1 MTKLYF
7 FLLSF
12 FFCFHVFA
20 QQTVD
25 FGSAE
30 SHEFYVKQLTNAKD
44 QNFEEIVAK
53 YDAYIAKHPTNVI
66 AQVERCKF
74 IGNSYYDE
82 YEDYN
87 LKWEETDQCLEA
99 LVAKYPNNAKVL
111 LYQALNSY
119 GESQLE
125 ILENAKELIESDRS
139 SWLDKEVASIYE
151 LLGDYYSEEHWQALR
166 YYKKAQKL
174 NDSLDLSL
182 DIATIYESQGRVEL
196 SKNTLLPK
204 LEKDTNLWKMN
215 QKATLLLKL
224 DEPEQ
229 ALHLFDVIRE
239 RDSTYIDNEEM
250 AQAMLGLED
259 YATARIFLVKDTL
272 REWGKINAKQAL
284 FKYDLQHSDSN
295 LALATYR
302 SLQEESSYDDFFGVK
317 RLKIAVKNPLLPWSF
332 TEFMHLLLL
341 LVLVL
346 AVFIIPY
353 LWILPIYGLG
363 ELFKKKNIEVQQK
376 VNLSWGIT
384 HFWLVSFFYLLVQV
398 VVIFAFEY
406 ETTLNYYFDLGSSY
420 VEESIDQKT
429 IANSMIVFVGLMAV
443 TTLFVIRNKGIKDVF
458 RSNLSIRQIIGLSI
472 LFVFFNRI
480 IIKLLSL
487 FVDIE
492 TPVINPSI
500 FLTVQ
505 EEILAVISQ
514 NGFFIT
520 ALLVAVVVPIYEEI
534 IFRGVILGSVEKYI
548 GFNGA
553 NIIQAILFALVHDN
567 LSLFPFFFIFA
578 IVTGYWVKKSG
589 GLLTGIFFHGLHN
602 LTIVAALYYLSKLSA
617 VTI

>member
-7 FLLSF
+7 CLLSF
-12 FFCFHVFA
+12 FLCFSLFA

-25 FGSAE
+25 FGSAD

-44 QNFEEIVAK
+44 QNFDEIVAK
-53 YDAYIAKHPTNVI
+53 YDAYIAEHPANVV

-99 LVAKYPNNAKVL
+99 LVAIYPNNAKVL

-125 ILENAKELIESDRS
+125 VLENAIKLIDTDDSRWLSDE
-139 SWLDKEVASIYE
+139 KATIYE
-151 LLGDYYSEEHWQALR
+151 LMGDYYSEEHWQALR
-166 YYKKAQKL
+166 YYKKAQQL

-196 SKNTLLPK
+196 AKNTLLPK

-224 DEPEQ
+224 EEPEQ
-229 ALHLFDVIRE
+229 ALHLFDVIRG

-259 YATARIFLVKDTL
+259 YTTARIFLVKDTIK
-272 REWGKINAKQAL
+272 EWGKLNAKQAL
-284 FKYDLQHSDSN
+284 FKFDLEHSDSN
-295 LALATYR
+295 IALVTYR
-302 SLQEESSYDDFFGVK
+302 SLQKESSYDDFFGVK

-341 LVLVL
+341 LILVL
-346 AVFIIPY
+346 ALFIVPY
-353 LWILPIYGLG
+353 LWVLPIYGLG
-363 ELFKKKNIEVQQK
+363 ELLKKKSLKIHQK
-376 VNLSWGIT
+376 VHLSWGIS
-384 HFWLVSFFYLLVQV
+384 HFWLVSFFYLLVQM
-398 VVIFAFEY
+398 VVIFVFEY
-406 ETTLNYYFDLGSSY
+406 ETTLNYYFDLGNSY
-420 VEESIDQKT
+420 VEETIDQKT
-429 IANSMIVFVGLMAV
+429 IANSMIVFVGLMAIS
-443 TTLFVIRNKGIKDVF
+443 TLFVIRNKGIRDVF
-458 RSNLSIRQIIGLSI
+458 KSNLSIRQMIGLSI
-472 LFVFFNRI
+472 LFVVFNRI
-480 IIKLLSL
+480 IIKLLGL
-487 FVDIE
+487 FVEIE
-492 TPVINPSI
+492 TPVIDPSI

-520 ALLVAVVVPIYEEI
+520 ALLVAVIVPIYEEI

-578 IVTGYWVKKSG
+578 MVTGYWVKKSG
-589 GLLTGIFFHGLHN
+589 GLLTGIFFHGVHN
-602 LTIVAALYYLSKLSA
+602 LTITVALYYLSRLA
-617 VTI
+617 TFTP